1 MSPELMI
8 VIALALLFGL
18 LNGVRDVSNIVAT
31 MISSR
36 AFSPRLALNIAA
48 ISEFV
53 GPFLFG
59 VVVAQTVA
67 GQVVHATDL
76 TLAVMLAALLGA
88 IGWNLLTWYF
98 GYPGSSTHA
107 LLGGLIGASW
117 VGAGPGAI
125 LWGGV
130 GRVLIAL
137 FAFPAIGF
145 LLGFVLTRLIYFL
158 SRNASPGVNDFFKRA
173 QLFTAVGLGLSHGA
187 NDAQKTMGVIVLSLV
202 IAGVLPGFAVPAW
215 VIFSSAGVMAV
226 GASLGGW
233 RMIRTL
239 GGKFYKI
246 RPLNSFSTQFTS
258 TIVVLG
264 ASLLG
269 APLSTSQVVS
279 SAIVGVGSAERASK
293 VRWSV
298 TEEIVKSWLVTIPA
312 SALLAAGV
320 YWVIGRFG

>member
-145 LLGFVLTRLIYFL
+145 LLGFVLTRLIY
-158 SRNASPGVNDFFKRA
+158 
-173 QLFTAVGLGLSHGA
+173 
-187 NDAQKTMGVIVLSLV
+187 AQKTMGVIVLSLV